1 MSTTDPDPT
10 AIRNDASRADDRQ
23 GNRGTAGNPR
33 SQRGPGASTGTG
45 RPGVEGSPVGSPAV
59 GDTSGWGATLARIPV
74 GDVLRRAL
82 HPPIATPAFWAVQAS
97 VVALTIIH
105 LILDHTS
112 IVDSPALASV
122 PVAALFVPVIYAA
135 LRFGLHGSAA
145 TALWASVL
153 WIPDLVT
160 PHHRGD
166 PASDLVSLI
175 LVDTVAV
182 IVGQRI
188 EREGMARSLA
198 AEAQARRRATEAR
211 YRHLVAA
218 TRAPILLF
226 DAAGHVLDANPAAW
240 PVFGSAV
247 LEGTVQSL
255 LGLSAAALASA
266 PSSGRVELTVDGK
279 PAEFRYLSSV
289 STGGEDAQF
298 QVLLQ
303 DVTAERRAWRDVQAY
318 AAALLGAQEEERAR
332 LARELHDDPLQ
343 SLVHVARRLEL
354 VAVHEGVA
362 PDMAERLA
370 AAHAELLDTARRL
383 RDLAQGLR
391 PPALDRL
398 GLAAALQGLV
408 AEEEDG
414 VDTALRL
421 DFTKVGVEQR
431 LVPECELGLYRIAQ
445 EALHNALEHASP
457 TRVEVSLSF
466 EESLVL
472 LTVENDGTG
481 FDPTVSSDH
490 AHLGVQG
497 MRERAG
503 LLGGTL
509 VIDSSPDGHTRVTAT
524 VPLRPAGTTGETEP
538 CQPAD
543 VDVPATGAPTAS
555 MPVRSGPPPRG
566 T

>member
-1 MSTTDPDPT
+1 
-10 AIRNDASRADDRQ
+10 
-23 GNRGTAGNPR
+23 
-33 SQRGPGASTGTG
+33 
-45 RPGVEGSPVGSPAV
+45 
-59 GDTSGWGATLARIPV
+59 
-74 GDVLRRAL
+74 
-82 HPPIATPAFWAVQAS
+82 
-97 VVALTIIH
+97 
-105 LILDHTS
+105 
-112 IVDSPALASV
+112 
-122 PVAALFVPVIYAA
+122 
-135 LRFGLHGSAA
+135 
-145 TALWASVL
+145 
-153 WIPDLVT
+153 
-160 PHHRGD
+160 
-166 PASDLVSLI
+166 
-175 LVDTVAV
+175 
-182 IVGQRI
+182 
-188 EREGMARSLA
+188 
-198 AEAQARRRATEAR
+198 
-211 YRHLVAA
+211 
-218 TRAPILLF
+218 
-226 DAAGHVLDANPAAW
+226 
-240 PVFGSAV
+240 
-247 LEGTVQSL
+247 
-255 LGLSAAALASA
+255 
-266 PSSGRVELTVDGK
+266 
-279 PAEFRYLSSV
+279 
-289 STGGEDAQF
+289 
-298 QVLLQ
+298 
-303 DVTAERRAWRDVQAY
+303 
-318 AAALLGAQEEERAR
+318 
-332 LARELHDDPLQ
+332 DDPLQ

-457 TRVEVSLSF
+457 TRVEVSLTF

-472 LTVENDGTG
+472 LAVENDGAG
-481 FDPTVSSDH
+481 FDPIVSSDH

-543 VDVPATGAPTAS
+543 VDVPATGAPTAG
-555 MPVRSGPPPRG
+555 MPVRSGPPPRD